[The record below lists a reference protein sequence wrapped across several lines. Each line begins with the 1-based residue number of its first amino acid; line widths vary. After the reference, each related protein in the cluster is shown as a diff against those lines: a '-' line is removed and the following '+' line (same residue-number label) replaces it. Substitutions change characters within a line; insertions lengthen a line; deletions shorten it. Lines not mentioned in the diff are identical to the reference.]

1 MTSKVLGIIYV
12 RWKLVCRNQSLTSDL
27 WTMPTAEIEERKV
40 TKNKITITY
49 LDPESVESL
58 KIYLIHFLMS
68 EATQN
73 M

>member
-1 MTSKVLGIIYV
+1 
-12 RWKLVCRNQSLTSDL
+12 
-27 WTMPTAEIEERKV
+27 MPTAEIEERKV
-40 TKNKITITY
+40 TENKITITY

-73 M
+73 I